1 MTTSL
6 KEMPGTSA
14 SVHSDFKASRKIRNA
29 RKIIEY
35 TELRGTTKVRI
46 QAENF
51 VSEEFK
57 VYVEA
62 ELFIPQQIFKDC
74 LFWKENSK
82 KIIHSLLRKKSHWQG
97 ISIWKISDLYSIVV
111 ILGIFY
117 SFSSILSQHCSVNT
131 PLFYLHFEYNHPI
144 QGSSSYEVHN
154 CQMSTSLS
162 GIV

>member
-1 MTTSL
+1 MTTSV

-14 SVHSDFKASRKIRNA
+14 SEHSDFKASRKIRNA

-62 ELFIPQQIFKDC
+62 ELFIPQQIFNYQETAS
-74 LFWKENSK
+74 FGR
-82 KIIHSLLRKKSHWQG
+82 KIPKRSFIHYSGRKVT
-97 ISIWKISDLYSIVV
+97 DRA
-111 ILGIFY
+111 
-117 SFSSILSQHCSVNT
+117 
-131 PLFYLHFEYNHPI
+131 
-144 QGSSSYEVHN
+144 
-154 CQMSTSLS
+154 
-162 GIV
+162 